1 MTAMTRASDLPKAVR
16 RRSVAGWF
24 RLVAMLEATS
34 WVGLLIGM
42 YFKYLT
48 SPGTEI
54 GVQIFG
60 PIHGALFVA
69 FLVAAGAAAYTYRW
83 TAGTAVL
90 ALLASVLPLA
100 TVIFLIWADQT
111 AKLDRKPVAAQGVA
125 AGTASAA
132 ADVSEVSRPMTG
144 SA

>member
-1 MTAMTRASDLPKAVR
+1 MAAMTRVSDLPKAAPR

-24 RLVAMLEATS
+24 RLVALLEAMS

-42 YFKYLT
+42 YFKYLG
-48 SPGTEI
+48 SPRSEI

-60 PIHGALFVA
+60 PIHGAMFVA
-69 FLVAAGAAAYTYRW
+69 FLVAAGVAAYAYRW
-83 TAGTAVL
+83 SLGTAAL
-90 ALLASVLPLA
+90 ALLASILPLA

-111 AKLDRKPVAAQGVA
+111 AKLGQERHVE
-125 AGTASAA
+125 AGLGSDPADATAVSGP
-132 ADVSEVSRPMTG
+132 VSE